1 VVLGLLV
8 WRPLLGGVFL
18 FVPFVWISRPKAPG
32 VDPRSNGHAKREG
45 PF

>member
-1 VVLGLLV
+1 
-8 WRPLLGGVFL
+8 LLGGVFL
-18 FVPFVWISRPKAPG
+18 FVPFVWLSRSQPPA